1 MSALTTFAGKDARQV
16 MIESGWEARAVDG
29 RKDAQDEEWENPT
42 IYIDAAKRREV
53 ESFAAKLDGAG
64 LPSTQPSPE
73 YTPYARMDAAALLT
87 RISKDK
93 PGLLQALQDAVLNKD
108 LEAFVSALEN
118 EKAAKPGDLKQLKD
132 ALRSSNTEKFAEVLR
147 KLAQPEL
154 EKILTQQATL
164 TEDHWGNEVANT
176 TDPLM
181 GSERRTKGDSWLTCY
196 DHNRYGNYDMIGVE
210 PPVRGR
216 PKDLKN
222 IMYTTIE
229 LGYDADKWEEETLYH
244 PYVLDTVNAASD
256 MMMEANGMA
265 RLDGRI
271 IGDRF
276 TAEGAEKAALWS
288 AGPQQTEG

>member
-1 MSALTTFAGKDARQV
+1 MALARGKTDARQT
-16 MIESGWEARAVDG
+16 MIESGWEARPVDG
-29 RKDAQDEEWENPT
+29 RKAPEDDEWENPT

-53 ESFAAKLDGAG
+53 EQFAAKLDGAG
-64 LPSTQPSPE
+64 LPASQPSPE

-93 PGLLQALQDAVLNKD
+93 PGLLQALQEAVLNKD

-118 EKAAKPGDLKQLKD
+118 EKVAKPGDLKQMKEALK
-132 ALRSSNTEKFAEVLR
+132 SGNSEKFADVLR
-147 KLAQPEL
+147 KLGEPEL
-154 EKILTQQATL
+154 EKVMTQQALL

-181 GSERRTKGDSWLTCY
+181 GNERRTKGDSWLTCY
-196 DHNRYGNYDMIGVE
+196 DHNRYGNYDMIGNE
-210 PPVRGR
+210 PIVRGR

-222 IMYTTIE
+222 LLYTTIE
-229 LGYDADKWEEETLYH
+229 LGYDADKWEEETLFH

-256 MMMEANGMA
+256 VMMEANGMA

-276 TAEGAEKAALWS
+276 TDAGREKSALWRAS
-288 AGPQQTEG
+288 PQMTEG